1 MKAMRIIG
9 YFILA
14 LIGAQ
19 ITLVLFAP
27 QYAYDFRHIDEAKA
41 WIGGY
46 QEEYYECEA
55 FYEWRE
61 SKSDLEVAL
70 SVGLSGLFSEDGGEA
85 DLAEFE
91 RLMEQCYE

>member
-1 MKAMRIIG
+1 MRIIG

-19 ITLVLFAP
+19 IALVLFAP
-27 QYAYDFRHIDEAKA
+27 QYAYDFRHINEAKA
-41 WIGGY
+41 WIDGN

-61 SKSDLEVAL
+61 SNSDLEL
-70 SVGLSGLFSEDGGEA
+70 LIVGLAGLFSEDSGEA
-85 DLAEFE
+85 DQAELE
-91 RLMEQCYE
+91 RLTQQCYE

>member
-1 MKAMRIIG
+1 MRIIG

-55 FYEWRE
+55 LYEWRE
-61 SKSDLEVAL
+61 SKSDLELAIG
-70 SVGLSGLFSEDGGEA
+70 VGLAGLLSEDGGEA
-85 DLAEFE
+85 DLAELE
-91 RLMEQCYE
+91 RLTQQCYE

>member
-1 MKAMRIIG
+1 MKIIG

-14 LIGAQ
+14 LIGIQ
-19 ITLVLFAP
+19 IALVLFAP

-46 QEEYYECEA
+46 QDEYYECEA

-61 SKSDLEVAL
+61 SKSDFEVAL
-70 SVGLSGLFSEDGGEA
+70 GVGLAAMLSEDDAEA
-85 DLAEFE
+85 ELAELE
-91 RLMEQCYE
+91 RLTQQCYE

>member
-1 MKAMRIIG
+1 MKKTRIIG

-27 QYAYDFRHIDEAKA
+27 QYAYDFRHVDEAKA

-46 QEEYYECEA
+46 QDEYYECEA
-55 FYEWRE
+55 FREWRE
-61 SKSDLEVAL
+61 SQSNVDLALVAL
-70 SVGLSGLFSEDGGEA
+70 ATAFSEDGEE

-91 RLMEQCYE
+91 RLMEQCYD

>member
-1 MKAMRIIG
+1 MKIVG

-19 ITLVLFAP
+19 IALVLFAP
-27 QYAYDFRHIDEAKA
+27 EYAYDFRHIDEAKA

-46 QEEYYECEA
+46 QEEYYECRE
-55 FYEWRE
+55 FIEWRE
-61 SKSDLEVAL
+61 SQSNVDIAL
-70 SVGLSGLFSEDGGEA
+70 FGLAAIFSEDGGDAE
-85 DLAEFE
+85 LAEFE